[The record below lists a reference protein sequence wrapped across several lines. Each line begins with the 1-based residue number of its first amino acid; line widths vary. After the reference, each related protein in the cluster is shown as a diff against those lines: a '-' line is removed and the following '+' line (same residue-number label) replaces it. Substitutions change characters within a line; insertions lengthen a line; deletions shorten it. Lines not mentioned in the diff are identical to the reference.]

1 MNKYTPLYGN
11 PLGAEDRADRLFGL
25 GSEDHADR
33 LFGVARADIVSG
45 IHSNP
50 VEVPDVVSEAEL
62 VQVWNAIGQLLKD
75 KYGVDLT
82 VEVFNSADSDAMNIY
97 LQTLVDQEANI
108 LADDDLLEAYVDDLA
123 EVLDLEHAGEGV
135 QGIDD
140 LDDDSRTFDL
150 AIDSVS
156 ECFPNASD
164 ANDMIATVANAL
176 DAMEADLETFA
187 EPVEVIGAITK
198 FKSLGFPSY
207 APEELVELIYLTATN
222 EGILIEAETE
232 SMLTEDS
239 RNDAI
244 CSNDANNIILAEF
257 GADAAAKHAQ
267 FCAFS
272 GNDRIVAY
280 NAVQG
285 NLATLFGIPQSD
297 WDNFVLKSIEGLI
310 TPELLA
316 DGGAA
321 LRSEIGTV
329 LERASKDP
337 KNALKANTNTAI
349 GSSKVTSGPMS
360 TTSKVVTGL
369 TVAGAL
375 IGSLYFI
382 KKVREF

>member
-1 MNKYTPLYGN
+1 MNRYTPLYGN
-11 PLGAEDRADRLFGL
+11 PLGAEDHADRLFGL

-33 LFGVARADIVSG
+33 LFGTLRADVVSG
-45 IHSNP
+45 MHSNP

-62 VQVWNAIGQLLKD
+62 GQVWNAIGQLLKD

-82 VEVFNSADSDAMNIY
+82 IEVFNSADSDDMNLY
-97 LQTLVDQEANI
+97 LQTLVDQEAQI
-108 LADDDLLEAYVDDLA
+108 LGDDDLLEAYVDELA
-123 EVLDLEHAGEGV
+123 EVLNLEHAGEGV
-135 QGIDD
+135 QDIDD

-150 AIDSVS
+150 AIASVN

-164 ANDMIATVANAL
+164 INDMVATVANAL
-176 DAMEADLETFA
+176 DAMETDLETFA
-187 EPVEVIGAITK
+187 EPVEVIGAINK

-232 SMLTEDS
+232 SMLTDNS

-267 FCAFS
+267 FCGLS
-272 GNDRIVAY
+272 GTERINAY

-297 WDNFVLKSIEGLI
+297 WNNFVLKSVEGLI

-329 LERASKDP
+329 IERASKDP
-337 KNALKANTNTAI
+337 KNALKMNTNTSI
-349 GSSKVTSGPMS
+349 GGSQATSSPMS

-369 TVAGAL
+369 SVVGAL